1 MKMVAVIALAV
12 ALGLAWM
19 GVAIPQE
26 TKPGSG
32 ETVTDK
38 LKSAGEK
45 VKAKAIELK
54 DKAKEKLGGAGAGAD
69 TAEVKAA
76 QQALRDKGYDPGPA
90 DGMMGPRTRAAV
102 RDFQRQEGL
111 TVTGRLD
118 GDTMAR
124 LGAMEPSASP
134 STAPPA
140 TRPRR

>member
-102 RDFQRQEGL
+102 RDFHR
-111 TVTGRLD
+111 
-118 GDTMAR
+118 
-124 LGAMEPSASP
+124 
-134 STAPPA
+134 
-140 TRPRR
+140 